1 MILIFLFFFFNDPN
15 TYLKNKKISSKLK
28 KKLKKKLKSFKNT
41 TKLWHLAPGTMG
53 QRAHGQARSS
63 PEKQHVEFRRNRVSV
78 DTTT

>member
-1 MILIFLFFFFNDPN
+1 MCIFFFNDPN

-28 KKLKKKLKSFKNT
+28 KKKLKSFKNT